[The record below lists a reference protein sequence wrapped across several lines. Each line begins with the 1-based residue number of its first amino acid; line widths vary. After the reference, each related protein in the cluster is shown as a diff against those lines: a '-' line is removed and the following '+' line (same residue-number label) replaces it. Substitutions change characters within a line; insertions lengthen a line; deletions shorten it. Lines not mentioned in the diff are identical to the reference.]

1 MSGRARLVLVALL
14 ACVAHA
20 FAQASIDYELARTF
34 EKGRVH
40 ARIDGALRDI
50 QVSQALELLPMLP
63 LGTFRGVV
71 VYLHG
76 CDGINTLSVKTAD
89 LLAMQG
95 FIVFMPD
102 SFARISKPVS
112 CQPSL
117 YLGGLHREVL
127 SWRHAEADY
136 AIKRLKALP
145 TMDASKLIL
154 MGLSEG
160 AIATATY
167 VGEPI
172 AARIIEGWSCHS
184 GWPEY
189 SGLRAPPDEPTL
201 AISSENDPW
210 FQKPELRGECGEY
223 IGPPSALRRS
233 MVFRAP
239 HPAAS
244 AHDLMWNADARLLVF
259 EFLGTVTSK
268 SP

>member
-1 MSGRARLVLVALL
+1 MALVLLTSL
-14 ACVAHA
+14 AHA
-20 FAQASIDYELARTF
+20 FAQVTIESELALTF

-40 ARIDGALRDI
+40 ASIDGSLREMK
-50 QVSQALELLPMLP
+50 VSQALGMLATAP

-71 VYLHG
+71 LYLHG
-76 CDGINTLSVKTAD
+76 CDGINDLSVKTGD

-95 FIVFMPD
+95 FVVFMPD

-127 SWRHAEADY
+127 SWRHSEADY

-145 TMDASKLIL
+145 TLDVSNLIL

-172 AARIIEGWSCHS
+172 TARIIEGWSCHS

-201 AISSENDPW
+201 AISAENDPW

-223 IGPPSALRRS
+223 IVTPSALRRS
-233 MVFRAP
+233 LVFRAP

-244 AHDLMWNADARLLVF
+244 AHDLMWNVDARRQIF
-259 EFLGTVTSK
+259 DFLDAVTRR